1 MQKFQAGYAQVNIN
15 PTLGIGMHGYYV
27 PRYAKGYLDDLE
39 ASALVLVFGETKVTL
54 ISVDNCGIRANL
66 ADRYR
71 SAIEQA
77 TGIPK
82 ECVLLSATHT
92 HTGPFLAPTT
102 MFEAAD
108 EPILRYADFVEERL
122 VDLVRLALQDC
133 APARMGFG
141 VGHAPERVAYIR
153 RYRMKDGST
162 MTCPP
167 INDPNID
174 HAIGEPDQR
183 VNVLR
188 FDREGKDSVVL
199 VNYGVHAD
207 TIGGELLSA
216 DWPGWMRRTISKA
229 LDGTKCLCFVGIMGD
244 VGSTNVHPA
253 GGDLNDTE
261 ISFDNEMKS
270 PGMARFIGRALA
282 GSVLQVYDKVEY
294 IDVDRLKVLRN
305 VVDVPA
311 NVPDPEDL
319 PRAHL
324 YKELHDAGRD
334 DEIPYTAMEL
344 STVVSEA
351 LRMCS
356 LEHGPQAFRLELTG
370 VQLGDVALV
379 AIPGQPFSSASFQ
392 IKETEGWKL
401 ILPCCQVNGS
411 EGYFPPG
418 EAFAEGGYEARTS
431 PFRGGVAEILVD
443 GAKEI
448 LNRLRAEAE

>member
-1 MQKFQAGYAQVNIN
+1 MQTLWAGYAQVNIN
-15 PTLGIGMHGYYV
+15 PALGIGMHGYYV

-39 ASALVLVFGETKVTL
+39 ASALVLVCGETKVAL

-71 SAIEQA
+71 NAVELA

-92 HTGPFLAPTT
+92 HTGPFLVPTT

-108 EPILRYADFVEERL
+108 EPILRYAEFVEERL

-133 APARMGFG
+133 APARMGFA

-216 DWPGWMRRTISKA
+216 DWPGWMRRTVSKA

-244 VGSTNVHPA
+244 VGSTNVHPS

-294 IDVDRLKVLRN
+294 IDVDRVQVLQK

-356 LEHGPQAFRLELTG
+356 LEHGPHAFRLELTG
-370 VQLGDVALV
+370 VQLGAVALV
-379 AIPGQPFSSASFQ
+379 AIPGQPFSSAGFR

-411 EGYFPPG
+411 EGYFPPE

-443 GAKEI
+443 GAKEL